1 MLKKVWQSRTCFNF
15 IRTLLA
21 VGIAL
26 GLTMVII
33 MAVSETPGEAISYF
47 ICLLYTSRC
56 V

>member
-33 MAVSETPGEAISYF
+33 
-47 ICLLYTSRC
+47 CLLYTSRC